1 MSKERLFVI
10 ACLLGIAV
18 SLFAQEQVSI
28 APFYGNR
35 KAALT
40 LTFDDGLQE
49 HYTHVFPELK
59 KRNMRATFAV
69 IGSKVGGV
77 MRSKQ
82 DWQNGTNGTPCMT
95 WDMLREMAADGQ
107 EIASHGWEHKAMTRL
122 NREELQREVNLND
135 SVIEAHTGIKPMTF
149 VYPGNSKNDE
159 TIAFCEKGRVGSR
172 LFQMSFGSKRSL
184 PFLYAYVD
192 SLIAQKKWG
201 ITMTHGI
208 TQGYD
213 HFNNP
218 QLLWHFMDY
227 LQMRLSELW
236 VATLRDVTAYVKER
250 DNTQLKVKKRN
261 FGFEIN
267 IKSTLDPELFSHP
280 LTLVIDAPVGNA
292 IQEGRQLTLVK
303 KGRTTLVNI
312 NPNGGTIRIMSRQKH
327 ELPTMGWSSW
337 NTYRVNISDSLIMS
351 QADAMENKGLN
362 TIRLYCDYAAM
373 PDIDYMEVNKYVFLT
388 QSGSVNCK

>member
-28 APFYGNR
+28 APFYGDR

-59 KRNMRATFAV
+59 KRNMHATFAV

-82 DWQNGTNGTPCMT
+82 DRQNGTDGTPCMT

-107 EIASHGWEHKAMTRL
+107 EIASHGWEHKALTRL

-135 SVIEAHTGIKPMTF
+135 SAIEAHTGIKPMTF

-227 LQMRLSELW
+227 LQMKQSELW

-267 IKSTLDPELFSHP
+267 IKTTVEKRLFNHP
-280 LTLVIDAPVGNA
+280 LTLIVNTHVESATQDGKELKLAHKGDKTLIDINPHGGRILVNSEHTLHNFTV
-292 IQEGRQLTLVK
+292 EGRQSSMGLDDEHPRLGWQIV
-303 KGRTTLVNI
+303 
-312 NPNGGTIRIMSRQKH
+312 SHQKDVMQKSYH
-327 ELPTMGWSSW
+327 VQW
-337 NTYRVNISDSLIMS
+337 
-351 QADAMENKGLN
+351 
-362 TIRLYCDYAAM
+362 
-373 PDIDYMEVNKYVFLT
+373 
-388 QSGSVNCK
+388 